1 MGLRR
6 RLAALCSRDRL
17 PLIAGL
23 LAIVL
28 TLPSLSFGLLADD
41 WMHRAKLERHPALT
55 RLQDP
60 IDELFVFFDGS
71 AAEYAEGA
79 ELGALPWWTAQGLK
93 ASFWRPLAA
102 RTHQFDYAA
111 WPDAWWLMHAHN
123 LLWFGLCVGLVALL
137 YRRLGGLDGTSGRVA
152 ALTAGLAGLLFCFE
166 DSHAMAASWI
176 ANRNAAMSVA
186 FGVVALLAHHRWRAG
201 GWWPGLPVG
210 LAALAAGL
218 LSGELALATT
228 GYLFAY
234 ALFLDP
240 ARGWGNRLAT
250 LVPHA
255 LIGLLWVAK
264 YRAGGFGTWG
274 ALSYVDP
281 LSADFPQAMA
291 ERVPLLLAAQ
301 WLQAPSDLWIAV
313 PRAAQLGLTAFG
325 LAVMVGLG
333 WLLRPL
339 LKERREARFWALGM
353 LLSLP
358 PVCASFPMDRLL
370 MFCGIGAFGLLALMV
385 EHAGLLGGEAR
396 GGRWYRRAVGFLL
409 VIHLLAGPLLPVKTL
424 FTKFAFGVF
433 AAAAD
438 AAPADEALEDQQLIM
453 INGAGMMTGFMLA
466 IRQLE
471 ERPVP
476 LRAELIAHMLQ
487 TLEIERADA
496 TSIRVR
502 DEAGW
507 IASPAAGL
515 MRSPEM
521 PFTVGQT
528 FERGSAA
535 RGRCTVVVEELT
547 DDGRPRA
554 VSFDFG
560 VPLEDPSLRW
570 VVWTADGLV
579 DFEVPSIGETA
590 RVGVVWPW
598 L

>member
-1 MGLRR
+1 VRLRD
-6 RLAALCSRDRL
+6 RLARLCSHRRL

-28 TLPSLSFGLLADD
+28 TLPSLGFGLLADD

-71 AAEYAEGA
+71 HAEYVEGA
-79 ELGALPWWTAQGLK
+79 ELGALPWWTAEGLK

-102 RTHQFDYAA
+102 RTHALDYAA
-111 WPDAWWLMHAHN
+111 WPDAPWLMHAHS

-137 YRRLGGLDGTSGRVA
+137 YRRLGGLDGTGSRVA

-176 ANRNAAMSVA
+176 ANRNASMSLA
-186 FGVVALLAHHRWRAG
+186 FGVVALLAHHRWRAE
-201 GWWPGLPVG
+201 GWWPGLPIG
-210 LAALAAGL
+210 LAGLTAGL

-240 ARGWGNRLAT
+240 GERLWRRLAT
-250 LVPHA
+250 LIPYA
-255 LIGLLWVAK
+255 LIGLIWVAR

-274 ALSYVDP
+274 ALSYIDP

-291 ERVPLLLAAQ
+291 ERIPLLLAAQ

-313 PRAAQLGLTAFG
+313 PRVAQLTLTA
-325 LAVMVGLG
+325 LGLG
-333 WLLRPL
+333 VMGGLWLLLRPL
-339 LKERREARFWALGM
+339 LRERREARFWALGM

-370 MFCGIGAFGLLALMV
+370 MFCGVGAFGLLALMV
-385 EHAGLLGGEAR
+385 EHAGLLGGERR
-396 GGRWYRRAVGFLL
+396 GGRWYGRAVGFLL
-409 VIHLLAGPLLPVKTL
+409 VIHLLAGPALPVKTL
-424 FTKFAFGVF
+424 FTDFAFGVF

-438 AAPADEALEDQQLIM
+438 AAPDDEALRDQQLVM
-453 INGAGMMTGFMLA
+453 VNGAGMMTGFLLA

-471 ERPVP
+471 QRPVP
-476 LRAELIAHMLQ
+476 RRAELLTHMLQ
-487 TLEIERADA
+487 TVEISRRDT
-496 TSIRVR
+496 TSVVVR
-502 DEAGW
+502 DESGW
-507 IASPAAGL
+507 IANPAAGL

-521 PFTVGQT
+521 PFQVGET
-528 FERGSAA
+528 FARGTDEL
-535 RGRCTVVVEELT
+535 GRCTVVVLELT

-579 DFEVPSIGETA
+579 DFEVPAIGQTVT
-590 RVGVVWPW
+590 VGVVWPW

>member
-1 MGLRR
+1 MGIRR
-6 RLAALCSRDRL
+6 RLAALCGHDRL
-17 PLIAGL
+17 PLIVAL
-23 LAIVL
+23 LAVVL
-28 TLPSLSFGLLADD
+28 TLPSLTFGLLADD

-79 ELGALPWWTAQGLK
+79 ELGALPWWTAEGLK

-102 RTHQFDYAA
+102 RTHQLDYAA
-111 WPDAWWLMHAHN
+111 WPEQYWLMHAHS
-123 LLWFGLCVGLVALL
+123 LLWFGLAVGLVALL
-137 YRRLGGLDGTSGRVA
+137 YRRLGALDGAGSRAA

-176 ANRNAAMSVA
+176 ANRNAAMSLA
-186 FGVVALLAHHRWRAG
+186 FGVVALLAHHRWRAD
-201 GWWPGLPVG
+201 GWWPGLPIG
-210 LAALAAGL
+210 LAGLAAGL

-240 ARGWGNRLAT
+240 ARGWGRRLAT
-250 LVPHA
+250 LVPYA
-255 LIGLLWVAK
+255 AVGLLWVAK

-281 LSADFPQAMA
+281 LSIDFPQAMA
-291 ERVPLLLAAQ
+291 ERIPLLLAAQ

-313 PRAAQLGLTAFG
+313 PRGAQLGLTAFG
-325 LAVMVGLG
+325 LLLTVGLL
-333 WLLRPL
+333 WLLHPL
-339 LKERREARFWALGM
+339 LQQRREARFWALGM

-370 MFCGIGAFGLLALMV
+370 MFCGVGAFALLALMV
-385 EHAGLLGGEAR
+385 EHAGLLGGERR
-396 GGRWYRRAVGFLL
+396 GGRWYGRAVAFLL
-409 VIHLLAGPLLPVKTL
+409 VIHLLAGPILPVKTL

-433 AAAAD
+433 ADAAD
-438 AAPADEALEDQQLIM
+438 AAPTDQALEEQQLILV
-453 INGAGMMTGFMLA
+453 NGAGMMTGFMFA

-476 LRAELIAHMLQ
+476 QRAELLAHMLQ
-487 TLEIERADA
+487 TLEIERRDA
-496 TSIRVR
+496 TSVLVR

-507 IASPAAGL
+507 IANPAAGL

-521 PFTVGQT
+521 PFAVGET
-528 FERGSAA
+528 FERGNAE
-535 RGRCTVVVEELT
+535 RGRCTVVVEEVT
-547 DDGRPRA
+547 DDGRPKV
-554 VSFDFG
+554 VSFDFH

-570 VVWTADGLV
+570 LVWTAEGLV
-579 DFEVPSIGETA
+579 PFEVPKPGETA
-590 RVGVVWPW
+590 HVGVVWPW

>member
-1 MGLRR
+1 MRIR
-6 RLAALCSRDRL
+6 DRLAAFCGHRRL

-28 TLPSLSFGLLADD
+28 TLPSLGFGLLADD
-41 WMHRAKLERHPALT
+41 WMHRAKLEGHPALT

-71 AAEYAEGA
+71 PAEYAEGA
-79 ELGALPWWTAQGLK
+79 ELGALPWWTPEGLK

-102 RTHQFDYAA
+102 RTHQLDYAA
-111 WPDAWWLMHAHN
+111 WPDTFWLMHAHS

-137 YRRLGGLDGTSGRVA
+137 YRRLGGLDGAGPRVA
-152 ALTAGLAGLLFCFE
+152 AVTAGLAGLLFCFE
-166 DSHAMAASWI
+166 DSHAMTASWI
-176 ANRNAAMSVA
+176 ANRNASMSLA
-186 FGVVALLAHHRWRAG
+186 FGAVALLAHHRWRAE
-201 GWWPGLPVG
+201 GWWPGLPIG
-210 LAALAAGL
+210 LAGLAAGL

-240 ARGWGNRLAT
+240 GRSRWRRLAT
-250 LVPHA
+250 LVPYA

-264 YRAGGFGTWG
+264 YRAGGFGSWG

-281 LSADFPQAMA
+281 LSVDFPRAMA
-291 ERVPLLLAAQ
+291 ERIPLLLAAQ

-313 PRAAQLGLTAFG
+313 PRGAQLGLTLFG
-325 LAVMVGLG
+325 LLVMVGLC
-333 WLLRPL
+333 LLLWPL

-353 LLSLP
+353 VLSLP

-370 MFCGIGAFGLLALMV
+370 LFCGVGAFGLLALMV
-385 EHAGLLGGEAR
+385 ERAGLLGGEGR
-396 GGRWYRRAVGFLL
+396 GGRWYSRAVGFLL
-409 VIHLLAGPLLPVKTL
+409 VIHLLAGPVLPVKTL
-424 FTKFAFGVF
+424 FTDFAFSVF

-438 AAPADEALEDQQLIM
+438 AAPGDEALRDQQLVM
-453 INGAGMMTGFMLA
+453 VNGAGMMTGFLLT

-476 LRAELIAHMLQ
+476 RRTELLAHMLQ
-487 TLEIERADA
+487 TLEINRRDA
-496 TSIRVR
+496 TTIAIR

-507 IASPAAGL
+507 IANPAAAL
-515 MRSPEM
+515 MRSPKM
-521 PFTVGQT
+521 PFEVGET
-528 FERGSAA
+528 FERGSEQL
-535 RGRCTVVVEELT
+535 GRCTVVVEELT
-547 DDGRPRA
+547 EDGRPRV

-560 VPLEDPSLRW
+560 VPLEDDSLRW
-570 VVWTADGLV
+570 VVWTGEGLV
-579 DFEVPSIGETA
+579 DFEVPAMGETA
-590 RVGVVWPW
+590 RVEVVWPW